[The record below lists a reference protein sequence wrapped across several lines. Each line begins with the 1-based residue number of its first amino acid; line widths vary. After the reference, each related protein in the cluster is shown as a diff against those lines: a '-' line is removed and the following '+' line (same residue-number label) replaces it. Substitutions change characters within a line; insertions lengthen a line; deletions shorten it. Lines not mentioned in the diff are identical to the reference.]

1 MIKGLKLIN
10 EKTLGAE
17 SYYNKLEQLTNENGV
32 NFTIYTKEMENVTF
46 KHITL
51 DKNGK
56 ALNRRNKE
64 YKEIFSQLEEIYKT
78 VNHYTLKSVKGIE
91 VVEYK

>member
-1 MIKGLKLIN
+1 MIKGLKLEL

-17 SYYNKLEQLTNENGV
+17 SYYNKLEKLTNENGL
-32 NFTIYTKEMENVTF
+32 NFTISTKEMENGIF

-56 ALNRRNKE
+56 ALNKRNKE
-64 YKEIFSQLEEIYKT
+64 YKETFSKLEQMYKT
-78 VNHYTLKSVKGIE
+78 VNHYTLNGVKGIE
-91 VVEYK
+91 VIEYK